1 MLSANFIHSLL
12 LLSLFSAFKVGTSI
26 DLDEWAL
33 SLHDSIAELEREPI
47 IIKQDSKELPPLR
60 DIQSFE
66 DKLRLFYYQ
75 LYNPP
80 KFVIIKKYERRLR
93 APVFSAL
100 SNCSELVKSISA
112 NDQIGEGGG
121 EAADEH
127 LMAMAK
133 IRSLIMGL
141 QTDFGTFYAEISMKK
156 IGKCKWTSKM
166 LPCVVAKINQIVAF
180 AEQSGSYCDLS
191 PFERATEMLNDL
203 ISRKELANRSEE
215 QAQRIVDELVVE
227 MKMAIWLNEVKTKMI
242 NFEKPFV
249 DIKGFFKFS
258 SDLSAELAEINA
270 AICKWPNSMNKKE
283 ELNGKIGKLI
293 SIAMEKSHFLKQLI
307 VQKLDGLLKK
317 ATNAFEELKSELE
330 ETKEAEENFM
340 KFNRKIIDIYSDRAM
355 HMPDDVDFAV
365 FGVLER
371 TKRGELLLPT
381 AFEELQKVIE
391 HEKRRAIE
399 AFEQRKGQAEKC

>member
-33 SLHDSIAELEREPI
+33 SLRDSIAKLEREPI
-47 IIKQDSKELPPLR
+47 IIKQDSNELPPLR

-133 IRSLIMGL
+133 IRTKWLI
-141 QTDFGTFYAEISMKK
+141 F
-156 IGKCKWTSKM
+156 
-166 LPCVVAKINQIVAF
+166 
-180 AEQSGSYCDLS
+180 
-191 PFERATEMLNDL
+191 
-203 ISRKELANRSEE
+203 RKELANRSEE

-227 MKMAIWLNEVKTKMI
+227 LKMGIWLNEMKTKMI
-242 NFEKPFV
+242 NFKKPFV

-283 ELNGKIGKLI
+283 ELKGKIGKLI